1 MPKEKQLLYLPT
13 YNYSFYKYNK
23 NTNHRKVKYLK
34 KKKKDLKRAT
44 LIEACINGQCTVK
57 QVANALGL
65 SERRVKQIKKE
76 VKENGVKS
84 IQHGNRGRKP
94 KNTIS
99 NETKKKIL
107 ELRSSYQYELSNFK
121 HFQEILKE
129 RENIDISYSALY
141 NILHNAGIKSPK
153 KHRKSKLH
161 HRRKR
166 KESEGMMLQADGTPF
181 DWFGNGEKYSLHGF
195 VDDATGK
202 ITGLYMCKNECLLG
216 YLEVLRQTLENY
228 GIPIS
233 LYPDKYSVF
242 FPPKKVDDH
251 VTIEEQLN
259 GREKGITQ
267 FGRIVEELGIT
278 MFPANSPQAKGRIE
292 RLWETLQ
299 SRLVTEFRINN
310 ITTMEQA
317 NTFLS
322 NYIDIYN
329 SKFAIEPL
337 NKNNVFLKLPKK
349 YNLDELL
356 CVKFERTI
364 DNAGVFSV
372 NNSKFQILDRS
383 LPPKTK
389 ITVYLSKKVGMLAKI
404 NNKTYDVQPL
414 ELISKG
420 LIDTNSLD
428 YHQWLPDVV
437 IELINEFYLKDAKAS

>member
-1 MPKEKQLLYLPT
+1 MLKQ
-13 YNYSFYKYNK
+13 
-23 NTNHRKVKYLK
+23 
-34 KKKKDLKRAT
+34 KDLKRAT
-44 LIEACINGQCTVK
+44 LIEACIKGQCTVK
-57 QVANALGL
+57 QVATALGL

-99 NETKKKIL
+99 DETRKRIL
-107 ELRSSYQYELSNFK
+107 ELRSSYEYEISNFK
-121 HFQEILKE
+121 HFQELLKE

-141 NILHNAGIKSPK
+141 NILRNAGIKSPK
-153 KHRKSKLH
+153 RHRKTKLH

-166 KESEGMMLQADGTPF
+166 KECEGMMLQADGTPF
-181 DWFGNGEKYSLHGF
+181 DWFGNGQKYSLHGF

-242 FPPKKVDDH
+242 FPPKKVNDH
-251 VTIEEQLN
+251 ITIEEQLN

-267 FGRIVEELGIT
+267 FGRIVEELGIE
-278 MFPANSPQAKGRIE
+278 MFPASSPQAKGRIE

-299 SRLVTEFRINN
+299 SRLTTEFRINN
-310 ITTMEQA
+310 IKTIDEA
-317 NTFLS
+317 NTFLIT
-322 NYIDIYN
+322 YIEKYN
-329 SKFAIEPL
+329 SKFSIEASS
-337 NKNNVFLKLPKK
+337 KNNVFLKLPKR

-356 CVKFERTI
+356 CVRFERTI
-364 DNAGVFSV
+364 DNAGVFSI
-372 NNSKFQILDRS
+372 NNSKFQIMDKS

-389 ITVYLSKKVGMLAKI
+389 VQIYISQKI
-404 NNKTYDVQPL
+404 GIRVKSNNKVYDVQPL
-414 ELISKG
+414 ELISKDK
-420 LIDTNSLD
+420 IDNNSLD
-428 YHQWLPDVV
+428 YHQWLADVV
-437 IELINEFYLKDAKAS
+437 IELINEYYLKDAKAS

>member
-1 MPKEKQLLYLPT
+1 MLKQ
-13 YNYSFYKYNK
+13 
-23 NTNHRKVKYLK
+23 
-34 KKKKDLKRAT
+34 KDLKRAT
-44 LIEACINGQCTVK
+44 LIEACIKGQCTVK
-57 QVANALGL
+57 QVATTLGL

-99 NETKKKIL
+99 DETRKKIL
-107 ELRSSYQYELSNFK
+107 ELRSSYEYEISNFK
-121 HFQEILKE
+121 HFQELLKE

-141 NILHNAGIKSPK
+141 NILRNAGIKSPK

-181 DWFGNGEKYSLHGF
+181 NWFGSGEKYSLYGF
-195 VDDATGK
+195 IDDATGK

-251 VTIEEQLN
+251 ITIEEQLN

-278 MFPANSPQAKGRIE
+278 MFAASSPQSKGRIE

-310 ITTMEQA
+310 ITNIEQA
-317 NTFLS
+317 NEFLLS
-322 NYIDIYN
+322 YISKYN
-329 SKFAIEPL
+329 SKFAIKPTS
-337 NKNNVFLKLPKK
+337 KNTVFLKLPKR
-349 YNLDELL
+349 YDLDELL
-356 CVKFERTI
+356 CVRFERTI
-364 DNAGVFSV
+364 DNAGVFTI
-372 NNSKFQILDRS
+372 NNSKFQVLDKS

-389 ITVYLSKKVGMLAKI
+389 VQIYLSQKIGMRVKS
-404 NNKTYDVQPL
+404 NNKVYDVQPL
-414 ELISKG
+414 ELVSK
-420 LIDTNSLD
+420 DKVDNNPLD

>member
-1 MPKEKQLLYLPT
+1 MLKE
-13 YNYSFYKYNK
+13 
-23 NTNHRKVKYLK
+23 
-34 KKKKDLKRAT
+34 KDLKRAT
-44 LIEACINGQCTVK
+44 LIEACIKGKCTVK
-57 QVANALGL
+57 QVATALGL

-94 KNTIS
+94 KNTIPD
-99 NETKKKIL
+99 ETKKKIL
-107 ELRSSYQYELSNFK
+107 ELRSSYEYELSNFK
-121 HFQEILKE
+121 HFQELLKE

-141 NILHNAGIKSPK
+141 NILKNAGIKSPK

-166 KESEGMMLQADGTPF
+166 KECEGMMLQADGTPF

-195 VDDATGK
+195 IDDATGK

-259 GREKGITQ
+259 GREKCVTQ
-267 FGRIVEELGIT
+267 FGRIVEDLGIE
-278 MFPANSPQAKGRIE
+278 MFPASSPQAKGRIE

-310 ITTMEQA
+310 IKSIDEA
-317 NTFLS
+317 NKFLIK
-322 NYIDIYN
+322 YIGKYN
-329 SKFAIEPL
+329 SKFSVSPT
-337 NKNNVFLKLPKK
+337 NSKSVFLKLPKR

-364 DNAGVFSV
+364 DNAGVFSL
-372 NNSKFQILDRS
+372 NNSKFQIIDKS

-389 ITVYLSKKVGMLAKI
+389 VQIYLSQKIGMRVKA
-404 NNKTYDVQPL
+404 NNKIYEVQPL
-414 ELISKG
+414 ELISKEK
-420 LIDTNSLD
+420 IDTNSLD
-428 YHQWLPDVV
+428 YHNWLADVV
-437 IELINEFYLKDAKAS
+437 IELINEFYLKDAKALHVNIV

>member
-1 MPKEKQLLYLPT
+1 MLKQ
-13 YNYSFYKYNK
+13 
-23 NTNHRKVKYLK
+23 
-34 KKKKDLKRAT
+34 KDLKRAT
-44 LIEACINGQCTVK
+44 LIEACIKGQCTVK
-57 QVANALGL
+57 QVATALGL

-94 KNTIS
+94 KNTIP
-99 NETKKKIL
+99 NETRKKIL
-107 ELRSSYQYELSNFK
+107 ELRSSYEYEISNFK
-121 HFQEILKE
+121 HFQELLKE

-141 NILHNAGIKSPK
+141 NILRNAGIKSPK
-153 KHRKSKLH
+153 KHRKAKLH

-181 DWFGNGEKYSLHGF
+181 DWFGNGENYSLHGF
-195 VDDATGK
+195 IDDATGK

-251 VTIEEQLN
+251 LTIEEQLN

-267 FGRIVEELGIT
+267 FGRIVEELGIE
-278 MFPANSPQAKGRIE
+278 MFAASSPQAKGRIE

-310 ITTMEQA
+310 IRTMDEA
-317 NTFLS
+317 NNFFIS
-322 NYIDIYN
+322 YIPKYN
-329 SKFAIEPL
+329 SKFAVKPL
-337 NKNNVFLKLPKK
+337 SKYNVFLKLPKK

-356 CVKFERTI
+356 CVRFDRTI
-364 DNAGVFSV
+364 DNAGVFSI
-372 NNSKFQILDRS
+372 NNSKFQILDKS
-383 LPPKTK
+383 LPPKSK
-389 ITVYLSKKVGMLAKI
+389 VQIYLSKKIGMRVKS
-404 NNKTYDVQPL
+404 NNKVYDVQPL
-414 ELISKG
+414 EIISKG
-420 LIDTNSLD
+420 QIDNNSLD
-428 YHQWLPDVV
+428 YHQWLPTVI
-437 IELINEFYLKDAKAS
+437 IELINEFYLRDAKAS

>member
-1 MPKEKQLLYLPT
+1 M
-13 YNYSFYKYNK
+13 YKYVSLRQN
-23 NTNHRKVKYLK
+23 RKVEYLMLK
-34 KKKKDLKRAT
+34 QKDLKRAT
-44 LIEACINGQCTVK
+44 LIEACIKGQCTVK

-94 KNTIS
+94 KNTIP
-99 NETKKKIL
+99 NETKKRIL

-121 HFQEILKE
+121 HFQELLKE

-153 KHRKSKLH
+153 RHRKTKLH

-166 KESEGMMLQADGTPF
+166 KEAEGMMLQADGTPF
-181 DWFGNGEKYSLHGF
+181 EWFGTDEKYSLHGF
-195 VDDATGK
+195 IDDATGK

-278 MFPANSPQAKGRIE
+278 MFSANSPQAKGRIE

-299 SRLVTEFRINN
+299 SRLVTEFRIHN

>member
-1 MPKEKQLLYLPT
+1 MLKQEEI
-13 YNYSFYKYNK
+13 
-23 NTNHRKVKYLK
+23 
-34 KKKKDLKRAT
+34 KRAT

-57 QVANALGL
+57 QVADALGL

-84 IQHGNRGRKP
+84 ISHGNRGRKP
-94 KNTIS
+94 KNTIP
-99 NETKKKIL
+99 NDTRKKIL
-107 ELRSSYQYELSNFK
+107 ELRSSYEYELSNFK
-121 HFQEILKE
+121 HFQELLKE

-195 VDDATGK
+195 IDDATGK

-216 YLEVLRQTLENY
+216 YLEVLRQTLENF

-242 FPPKKVDDH
+242 FPPKKVNDH
-251 VTIEEQLN
+251 ITIEEQLN

-267 FGRIVEELGIT
+267 FGRIVEELGIS
-278 MFPANSPQAKGRIE
+278 MFAASSPQAKGRVE

-299 SRLVTEFRINN
+299 SRLVTEFRINK
-310 ITTMEQA
+310 IKTIEDA
-317 NTFLS
+317 NRFFPE
-322 NYIDIYN
+322 YIKKYN
-329 SKFAIEPL
+329 SKFAVDPI
-337 NKNNVFLKLPKK
+337 NKKTMFLKLPKK

-356 CVKFERTI
+356 CVRFERII
-364 DNAGVFSV
+364 DNAGVFSI
-372 NNSKFQILDRS
+372 NNSKFQIMDKR

-389 ITVYLSKKVGMLAKI
+389 IQIYLSEKFGMIVKS
-404 NNKTYDVQPL
+404 NNKVYDVQPL
-414 ELISKG
+414 ELISKD
-420 LIDTNSLD
+420 LIDNNSLD
-428 YHQWLPDVV
+428 YHLWLPDVV
-437 IELINEFYLKDAKAS
+437 IELINEFYLRDAKAS

>member
-1 MPKEKQLLYLPT
+1 MLKQKEI
-13 YNYSFYKYNK
+13 
-23 NTNHRKVKYLK
+23 
-34 KKKKDLKRAT
+34 KRAT
-44 LIEACINGQCTVK
+44 LIEACINGQCTVR
-57 QVANALGL
+57 QVADALGL

-99 NETKKKIL
+99 DETKKKIL
-107 ELRSSYQYELSNFK
+107 DLRSSYEYELSNFK

-129 RENIDISYSALY
+129 REDIDISYSALY

-181 DWFGNGEKYSLHGF
+181 DWFGNDQKYSLHGF
-195 VDDATGK
+195 IDDATGK

-299 SRLVTEFRINN
+299 SRLVTEFRINK
-310 ITTMEQA
+310 ITTIEQA
-317 NTFLS
+317 NIFLS
-322 NYIDIYN
+322 SYINIYN
-329 SKFAIEPL
+329 SKFSVKPL
-337 NKNNVFLKLPKK
+337 NKKTMFLKLPKR
-349 YNLDELL
+349 YDLDELL

-364 DNAGVFSV
+364 DNAGVFSL
-372 NNSKFQILDRS
+372 NNSKFQVLDRS

-389 ITVYLSKKVGMLAKI
+389 IKIYLSQKNGMVVKV

-414 ELISKG
+414 ELLSKDS
-420 LIDTNSLD
+420 IDKNSLD

-437 IELINEFYLKDAKAS
+437 IQLINEFYLKDAKAS

>member
-1 MPKEKQLLYLPT
+1 M
-13 YNYSFYKYNK
+13 
-23 NTNHRKVKYLK
+23 
-34 KKKKDLKRAT
+34 
-44 LIEACINGQCTVK
+44 GQCTVK

>member
-1 MPKEKQLLYLPT
+1 MLKQ
-13 YNYSFYKYNK
+13 
-23 NTNHRKVKYLK
+23 
-34 KKKKDLKRAT
+34 KDLKRAT
-44 LIEACINGQCTVK
+44 LIEACIKGECTVK
-57 QVANALGL
+57 QVAAALGI

-99 NETKKKIL
+99 DETRSKIL
-107 ELRSSYQYELSNFK
+107 ELRSSYEYEISNFK
-121 HFQEILKE
+121 HFQELLKE
-129 RENIDISYSALY
+129 RENINISYSALY
-141 NILHNAGIKSPK
+141 NILRNAGIKSPK
-153 KHRKSKLH
+153 KHRKAKLH

-166 KESEGMMLQADGTPF
+166 KECEGMMLQADGTPF
-181 DWFGNGEKYSLHGF
+181 DWFETGQKYSLHGF

-242 FPPKKVDDH
+242 FPPKKVNDH
-251 VTIEEQLN
+251 ITLEEQLN

-267 FGRIVEELGIT
+267 FGRIIEELGIE
-278 MFPANSPQAKGRIE
+278 MFPASSPQAKGRIE

-310 ITTMEQA
+310 IKNINDA
-317 NTFLS
+317 NVFLIE
-322 NYIDIYN
+322 YIKKYN
-329 SKFAIEPL
+329 SKFAVEAT
-337 NKNNVFLKLPKK
+337 NQKSVFLKLPKR

-356 CVKFERTI
+356 CVRFERTI
-364 DNAGVFSV
+364 DNAGVFSI
-372 NNSKFQILDRS
+372 NNSKFQIMDKR

-389 ITVYLSKKVGMLAKI
+389 VQIYLSQKIGMHVKS
-404 NNKTYDVQPL
+404 NNKIYDVQPL
-414 ELISKG
+414 ELISKDK
-420 LIDTNSLD
+420 IDNDSLD
-428 YHQWLPDVV
+428 YHQWLANVV
-437 IELINEFYLKDAKAS
+437 VELINEYYLKDAKAS

>member
-1 MPKEKQLLYLPT
+1 MAKEKD
-13 YNYSFYKYNK
+13 F
-23 NTNHRKVKYLK
+23 
-34 KKKKDLKRAT
+34 KRAT
-44 LIEACINGQCTVK
+44 LIKACIDGKCTVK
-57 QVANALGL
+57 QVADALGL

-76 VKENGVKS
+76 VKEHGVKS
-84 IQHGNRGRKP
+84 ITHGNRGRKP
-94 KNTIS
+94 KNTIPD
-99 NETKKKIL
+99 EIRKKIL
-107 ELRSSYQYELSNFK
+107 ELRSSYEYEISNFK

-141 NILHNAGIKSPK
+141 NILRNAGIKSPK

-181 DWFGNGEKYSLHGF
+181 DWFGNGQKYSLHGF

-216 YLEVLRQTLENY
+216 YLEVLRQTIENY

-242 FPPKKVDDH
+242 FPPKKVNDH
-251 VTIEEQLN
+251 ITIEEQLN

-278 MFPANSPQAKGRIE
+278 MFAASSPQAKGRIE

-299 SRLVTEFRINN
+299 SRLVTEFRINK
-310 ITTMEQA
+310 ITNMDDA
-317 NTFLS
+317 NKFFPE
-322 NYIDIYN
+322 YIKSYN
-329 SKFAIEPL
+329 SKFAIEPS
-337 NKNNVFLKLPKK
+337 NKNSVFLKLPKR
-349 YNLDELL
+349 YDLDELL
-356 CVKFERTI
+356 CVRFERTI
-364 DNAGVFSV
+364 DNAGVFSI
-372 NNSKFQILDRS
+372 NNSRFQILDRS

-389 ITVYLSKKVGMLAKI
+389 VQIYLSNKIGMRVKS
-404 NNKTYDVQPL
+404 NNKKYDVQPL
-414 ELISKG
+414 ELISKDS
-420 LIDTNSLD
+420 IENNSLD

-437 IELINEFYLKDAKAS
+437 INLINELYLKDAKAS

>member
-1 MPKEKQLLYLPT
+1 MLKQKEI
-13 YNYSFYKYNK
+13 
-23 NTNHRKVKYLK
+23 
-34 KKKKDLKRAT
+34 KRAT
-44 LIEACINGQCTVK
+44 LIEACIKGQCTIK
-57 QVANALGL
+57 QVAVALGL

-99 NETKKKIL
+99 NEVKNKIL
-107 ELRSSYQYELSNFK
+107 ELRCSYEYEISNFK
-121 HFQEILKE
+121 HFQELLKE

-141 NILHNAGIKSPK
+141 NILRSVGIKSPK

-166 KESEGMMLQADGTPF
+166 KECEGMMLQADGTPF
-181 DWFGNGEKYSLHGF
+181 DWFGTGEQYSLHGF
-195 VDDATGK
+195 IDDATGK

-251 VTIEEQLN
+251 ITIEEQLN

-267 FGRIVEELGIT
+267 FGRIVEELGID

-299 SRLVTEFRINN
+299 SRLVTEFRVNN
-310 ITTMEQA
+310 ITTIESA
-317 NTFLS
+317 NEFFDS
-322 NYIDIYN
+322 YISKYNEKFSVTPSN
-329 SKFAIEPL
+329 SKS
-337 NKNNVFLKLPKK
+337 VYLKLPKR

-356 CVKFERTI
+356 CVKFERSI
-364 DNAGVFSV
+364 DNAGVFSL
-372 NNSKFQILDRS
+372 NNSKFQVLDKS

-389 ITVYLSKKVGMLAKI
+389 VQIYLSQKIGMRVKS
-404 NNKTYDVQPL
+404 NNKILDVEPL
-414 ELISKG
+414 EIISNDNKDKKT
-420 LIDTNSLD
+420 LE
-428 YHQWLPDVV
+428 YHVCLADVV
-437 IELINEFYLKDAKAS
+437 IKLINDFYLKDAKAS

>member
-1 MPKEKQLLYLPT
+1 MLKQ
-13 YNYSFYKYNK
+13 
-23 NTNHRKVKYLK
+23 
-34 KKKKDLKRAT
+34 KDLKRAT

-310 ITTMEQA
+310 ITTMAQA

-322 NYIDIYN
+322 NYINIYN

>member
-1 MPKEKQLLYLPT
+1 M
-13 YNYSFYKYNK
+13 YKIVN
-23 NTNHRKVKYLK
+23 NRQNRKVEYLMLK
-34 KKKKDLKRAT
+34 QKDLKRAT
-44 LIEACINGQCTVK
+44 LIEACINGQSTVK
-57 QVANALGL
+57 QVATALGI

-94 KNTIS
+94 KNTIPD
-99 NETKKKIL
+99 ETKKKIL
-107 ELRSSYQYELSNFK
+107 ELRSSYEYEISNFK
-121 HFQEILKE
+121 HFQELLIE

-141 NILHNAGIKSPK
+141 NILRNAGIKSPK
-153 KHRKSKLH
+153 KHRKAKLH

-166 KESEGMMLQADGTPF
+166 KECEGMMLQADGTPY
-181 DWFGNGEKYSLHGF
+181 DWFNTGEKYSLHGF

-242 FPPKKVDDH
+242 FPPKKVNDH
-251 VTIEEQLN
+251 ITIEEQLN

-267 FGRIVEELGIT
+267 FGRIVEELGIE
-278 MFPANSPQAKGRIE
+278 MFPASSPQAKGRIE

-310 ITTMEQA
+310 ITNMEQA
-317 NTFLS
+317 NRFLKV
-322 NYIDIYN
+322 YIESYN
-329 SKFAIEPL
+329 SKFAVEPISKKSL
-337 NKNNVFLKLPKK
+337 FLKLPKR

-356 CVKFERTI
+356 CVRFERTI
-364 DNAGVFSV
+364 DNAGVFSI
-372 NNSKFQILDRS
+372 NNSKFQVLDKS

-389 ITVYLSKKVGMLAKI
+389 VQIYLSQKIGMRVKS
-404 NNKTYDVQPL
+404 NNKIYDVEPL
-414 ELISKG
+414 EIVSKDI
-420 LIDTNSLD
+420 IDKKSLD
-428 YHQWLPDVV
+428 YHQWLANVV
-437 IELINEFYLKDAKAS
+437 IELINEIYLKDAKAS

>member
-1 MPKEKQLLYLPT
+1 M
-13 YNYSFYKYNK
+13 
-23 NTNHRKVKYLK
+23 
-34 KKKKDLKRAT
+34 
-44 LIEACINGQCTVK
+44 
-57 QVANALGL
+57 
-65 SERRVKQIKKE
+65 
-76 VKENGVKS
+76 
-84 IQHGNRGRKP
+84 
-94 KNTIS
+94 
-99 NETKKKIL
+99 
-107 ELRSSYQYELSNFK
+107 
-121 HFQEILKE
+121 
-129 RENIDISYSALY
+129 
-141 NILHNAGIKSPK
+141 
-153 KHRKSKLH
+153 
-161 HRRKR
+161 
-166 KESEGMMLQADGTPF
+166 
-181 DWFGNGEKYSLHGF
+181 
-195 VDDATGK
+195 
-202 ITGLYMCKNECLLG
+202 
-216 YLEVLRQTLENY
+216 
-228 GIPIS
+228 
-233 LYPDKYSVF
+233 F

-317 NTFLS
+317 NIFLAD
-322 NYIDIYN
+322 YINIYN

-337 NKNNVFLKLPKK
+337 NKNNMFLKLPKK

-389 ITVYLSKKVGMLAKI
+389 ITVYLSEKVGMLAKI

-420 LIDTNSLD
+420 LIDTNSLN

>member
-1 MPKEKQLLYLPT
+1 MFKQKEI
-13 YNYSFYKYNK
+13 
-23 NTNHRKVKYLK
+23 
-34 KKKKDLKRAT
+34 KRAT

-84 IQHGNRGRKP
+84 IAHGNRGRKP
-94 KNTIS
+94 KNAIPD
-99 NETKKKIL
+99 ETKKKIL
-107 ELRSSYQYELSNFK
+107 ELRRSYEYELSNFK

-129 RENIDISYSALY
+129 RENINISYSALY
-141 NILHNAGIKSPK
+141 NILHNASIKSPK

-166 KESEGMMLQADGTPF
+166 KEAEGMMLQADGTPF
-181 DWFGNGEKYSLHGF
+181 DWFGNGEQYSLHGF
-195 VDDATGK
+195 IDDATGK

-216 YLEVLRQTLENY
+216 YLEVLRQTLEIY

-278 MFPANSPQAKGRIE
+278 MFPANSPQAKGRVE

-299 SRLVTEFRINN
+299 SRLVTEFRINH
-310 ITTMEQA
+310 ISTIEQA
-317 NTFLS
+317 NNFLPS
-322 NYIDIYN
+322 YINIYN
-329 SKFAIEPL
+329 SKFAVEPL
-337 NKNNVFLKLPKK
+337 NKTSMFLKLPKR

-364 DNAGVFSV
+364 DNAGVFSL
-372 NNSKFQILDRS
+372 NNSKFQVLDKH
-383 LPPKTK
+383 LPPKTR
-389 ITVYLSKKVGMLAKI
+389 ITIYLSQKNGMVVKANSKV
-404 NNKTYDVQPL
+404 YDVQPL
-414 ELISKG
+414 ELISKDF
-420 LIDTNSLD
+420 IDNNSLN

>member
-1 MPKEKQLLYLPT
+1 MLKQ
-13 YNYSFYKYNK
+13 N
-23 NTNHRKVKYLK
+23 
-34 KKKKDLKRAT
+34 DLKRAT
-44 LIEACINGQCTVK
+44 LIEACIKGQCTIK
-57 QVANALGL
+57 QVATALGL

-94 KNTIS
+94 KNTIP
-99 NETKKKIL
+99 NEIIKKIV
-107 ELRSSYQYELSNFK
+107 ELRSSYEYEISNFK
-121 HFQEILKE
+121 HFQELLKE

-141 NILHNAGIKSPK
+141 NILRNAGIKSPK

-166 KESEGMMLQADGTPF
+166 KECEGMMLQADGTPF
-181 DWFGNGEKYSLHGF
+181 DWFGNGQNYSLHGF
-195 VDDATGK
+195 IDDATGK

-216 YLEVLRQTLENY
+216 YLEVLRQTLENF

-251 VTIEEQLN
+251 ITIEEQLN

-267 FGRIVEELGIT
+267 FGRIVEELGIE
-278 MFPANSPQAKGRIE
+278 MFAASSPQAKGRIE

-310 ITTMEQA
+310 ITNMDDA
-317 NTFLS
+317 NVFLVD
-322 NYIDIYN
+322 YISKYN
-329 SKFAIEPL
+329 SKFSVEPTS
-337 NKNNVFLKLPKK
+337 KKSVFLKLPKR

-356 CVKFERTI
+356 CVRFERTI
-364 DNAGVFSV
+364 DNAGVFSIS
-372 NNSKFQILDRS
+372 NSKFQILDKN

-389 ITVYLSKKVGMLAKI
+389 VQIYLSQKMGMQVKVHNKI
-404 NNKTYDVQPL
+404 YDVQPL
-414 ELISKG
+414 ELISKDS
-420 LIDTNSLD
+420 IKIESSE

-437 IELINEFYLKDAKAS
+437 IDLIDEFYLKDAKAS

>member
-1 MPKEKQLLYLPT
+1 M
-13 YNYSFYKYNK
+13 
-23 NTNHRKVKYLK
+23 LK
-34 KKKKDLKRAT
+34 PKDLKRAT
-44 LIEACINGQCTVK
+44 LIEACIKGQCTIK

-99 NETKKKIL
+99 DETRKRIL
-107 ELRSSYQYELSNFK
+107 ELRSSYEYEISNFK
-121 HFQEILKE
+121 HFQELLKE

-141 NILHNAGIKSPK
+141 NILRSAGIKSPK
-153 KHRKSKLH
+153 KHRKTKLH

-166 KESEGMMLQADGTPF
+166 KECEGMMLQADGTPF
-181 DWFGNGEKYSLHGF
+181 DWFETGEKYSLHGF
-195 VDDATGK
+195 IDDATGK

-251 VTIEEQLN
+251 ITIEEQLN

-267 FGRIVEELGIT
+267 FGRIVEELGIE
-278 MFPANSPQAKGRIE
+278 MFPASSPQAKGRIE

-299 SRLVTEFRINN
+299 SRLVTEFRIHN
-310 ITTMEQA
+310 IKNVDDA
-317 NTFLS
+317 NTFLIE
-322 NYIDIYN
+322 YIKKYN
-329 SKFAIEPL
+329 SKFAIEAT
-337 NKNNVFLKLPKK
+337 NQKSVFLKLPKR

-356 CVKFERTI
+356 CIRFERTI
-364 DNAGVFSV
+364 DNAGVFSI
-372 NNSKFQILDRS
+372 NNSKFQILDKR

-389 ITVYLSKKVGMLAKI
+389 VQIYLSQKIGMRVKS
-404 NNKTYDVQPL
+404 NNKIYDVQPL
-414 ELISKG
+414 ELISKDK
-420 LIDTNSLD
+420 IDKDSLE
-428 YHQWLPDVV
+428 YHQWLSKVV